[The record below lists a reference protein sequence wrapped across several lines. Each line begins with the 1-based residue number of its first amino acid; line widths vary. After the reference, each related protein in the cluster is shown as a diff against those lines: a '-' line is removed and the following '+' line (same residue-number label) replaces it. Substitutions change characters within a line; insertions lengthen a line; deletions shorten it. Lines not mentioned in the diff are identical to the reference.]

1 VTRRHWF
8 LLLVV
13 VGVALARPGIADVKD
28 GAFVVIVHP
37 SNRFDSLTR
46 SKVSLL
52 FLRKVSRWPW
62 GAEVEPVDLAHN
74 LSVRIEFTEHVLKIT
89 ERDLDQYWIDQT
101 ATRGVSRPVQVTSAA
116 AAKAIVAA
124 RPGAI
129 AYIPAAELDRT
140 VKVLR
145 VDP

>member
-8 LLLVV
+8 LVV
-13 VGVALARPGIADVKD
+13 CGVLLARPGHANVRD

-37 SNRFDSLTR
+37 SNRFDALSR
-46 SKVSLL
+46 SKLSFL

-62 GAEVEPVDLAHN
+62 GAEVEPVDLPPN
-74 LSVRIEFTEHVLKIT
+74 QPVRLEFMRQVLRAT

-101 ATRGVSRPVQVTSAA
+101 TTRGVSRPVQVTGAA
-116 AAKAIVAA
+116 EAKSVVAM

-129 AYIPAAELDRT
+129 AYIPTAELDHT
-140 VKVLR
+140 VKALR

>member
-8 LLLVV
+8 LVVFGVLV
-13 VGVALARPGIADVKD
+13 ARPATAEVKD

-37 SNRFDSLTR
+37 SNHFDALSR
-46 SKVSLL
+46 SKLSFL

-62 GAEVEPVDLAHN
+62 GAEVEPVDLGPGQPAR
-74 LSVRIEFTEHVLKIT
+74 LEFTRQVLRTT

-101 ATRGVSRPVQVTSAA
+101 ATRGVSRPIQMTGAA
-116 AAKAIVAA
+116 EAKSVVAT

-140 VKVLR
+140 VKALR

>member
-1 VTRRHWF
+1 MTRRNWF
-8 LLLVV
+8 LVV
-13 VGVALARPGIADVKD
+13 CGGLLARPAVTRVD
-28 GAFVVIVHP
+28 GGEFVVIVHP
-37 SNRFDSLTR
+37 SNHFDALSR
-46 SKVSLL
+46 SKLSFL

-62 GAEVEPVDLAHN
+62 GAEVEPIDLAPDQP
-74 LSVRIEFTEHVLKIT
+74 VRLEFTRQVLRMT
-89 ERDLDQYWIDQT
+89 GRDLDQYWIDQT
-101 ATRGVSRPVQVTSAA
+101 TTRGVSRPVQLTGAA
-116 AAKAIVAA
+116 EAKSLVAM